1 MNTNQWTE
9 SLGECVAGVAVSV
22 VPLLGVPIDLIY
34 GNCNL
39 SDNWFPWH
47 RSRGF
52 RRERV
57 QCGSKLIPP
66 STPCQWNVT
75 GVLESS
81 LAIITIRTEEEEG
94 DPLTI
99 NDLRLW
105 VFLLCFT
112 HQPTEAFHTIN
123 CHMPPT
129 HQEGTDRRPA
139 AEEAVASV
147 ATRPRQQFHWKSS
160 PRRHPVGHPRPPTG
174 QQIRRGSRVH
184 WQSA

>member
-34 GNCNL
+34 GNCNS
-39 SDNWFPWH
+39 SDNRFPCH

-52 RRERV
+52 RRATEGE
-57 QCGSKLIPP
+57 GSMWQQINSP
-66 STPCQWNVT
+66 VT
-75 GVLESS
+75 H
-81 LAIITIRTEEEEG
+81 
-94 DPLTI
+94 P
-99 NDLRLW
+99 
-105 VFLLCFT
+105 
-112 HQPTEAFHTIN
+112 PTEAFQTIN
-123 CHMPPT
+123 CGPISNSHRSHMPPT
-129 HQEGTDRRPA
+129 HQEDTDRRPA

-160 PRRHPVGHPRPPTG
+160 PRRHPVGQPRPPTG
-174 QQIRRGSRVH
+174 QQIRWGSRVH

>member
-1 MNTNQWTE
+1 M
-9 SLGECVAGVAVSV
+9 SV

-39 SDNWFPWH
+39 SDNWFPGH

-52 RRERV
+52 RRATEGEGSMWQQINSPVHPLSVERY
-57 QCGSKLIPP
+57 GGAGILIGNHHHPD
-66 STPCQWNVT
+66 
-75 GVLESS
+75 GGGG
-81 LAIITIRTEEEEG
+81 G

-112 HQPTEAFHTIN
+112 HPPTEAFQTIN
-123 CHMPPT
+123 CGPVLISHRSHMPPT
-129 HQEGTDRRPA
+129 HQEDTDRRPA

-174 QQIRRGSRVH
+174 QQIRWGSRVH